1 MHITLAGRLGS
12 GKSTVCEVM
21 RERYGFEVYST
32 GAIQREMA
40 KRLNLDTI
48 EMNRRMAGN
57 LEFDHMIDDA
67 TTKLAAEQSEP
78 PIIFDS
84 RMAWHFAPVS
94 FKVYMTVD
102 PMTAA
107 RRVYNTR
114 RSSVESYGSP
124 EEAKAQLIN
133 RANLENERFKD
144 IYGVDNYDYRNY
156 DLVIDATFS
165 TPDSIAEAIYARY
178 TAYRKAAFG
187 ETEILLSPKSLY
199 PMRDGKSD
207 GVTVAPLDGYHF
219 IVSGA
224 GHVLEALAKGTEF
237 LTARLCPPDSLTR
250 AQVTEMLSN
259 MPLSVTHDFETVGNF
274 RYESYPEYYAT

>member
-1 MHITLAGRLGS
+1 MHITIAGRLGS
-12 GKSTVCEVM
+12 GKSTVCEVL
-21 RERYGFEVYST
+21 RERRGFEVYST
-32 GAIQREMA
+32 GAIQRDMA
-40 KRLNLDTI
+40 KRMNLDTI

-67 TTKLAAEQSEP
+67 TTKLAMEQSEP
-78 PIIFDS
+78 PILFDS

-107 RRVYNTR
+107 RRVYSTR
-114 RSSVESYGSP
+114 HSRVESYHSP
-124 EEAKAQLIN
+124 EDAKEQLIN
-133 RANLENERFKD
+133 RANLENERFKT

-165 TPDSIAEAIYARY
+165 TPETVAETIYARY
-178 TAYRKAAFG
+178 AAYREAPFA

-199 PMRDGKSD
+199 PMRDAESAL
-207 GVTVAPLDGYHF
+207 VTIAPLNGYHF

-224 GHVLEALAKGTEF
+224 GRVLEALADGAEF
-237 LTARLCPPDSLTR
+237 VPTRLSPLTPEQIT
-250 AQVTEMLSN
+250 QTLSKI
-259 MPLSVTHDFETVGNF
+259 PLAVTHDFETVGNF

>member
-40 KRLNLDTI
+40 KRMNLDTI

-107 RRVYNTR
+107 RRVYGR
-114 RSSVESYGSP
+114 PSAV
-124 EEAKAQLIN
+124 
-133 RANLENERFKD
+133 
-144 IYGVDNYDYRNY
+144 
-156 DLVIDATFS
+156 
-165 TPDSIAEAIYARY
+165 AE
-178 TAYRKAAFG
+178 RKAI
-187 ETEILLSPKSLY
+187 EN
-199 PMRDGKSD
+199 
-207 GVTVAPLDGYHF
+207 V
-219 IVSGA
+219 
-224 GHVLEALAKGTEF
+224 
-237 LTARLCPPDSLTR
+237 
-250 AQVTEMLSN
+250 
-259 MPLSVTHDFETVGNF
+259 
-274 RYESYPEYYAT
+274 

>member
-1 MHITLAGRLGS
+1 MHITIAGRLGS
-12 GKSTVCEVM
+12 GKSTVCEVL
-21 RERYGFEVYST
+21 RERRGFEVYST
-32 GAIQREMA
+32 GAIQRDMA
-40 KRLNLDTI
+40 RRMNLDTI

-67 TTKLAAEQSEP
+67 TTKLAVEQSDP

-107 RRVYNTR
+107 RRVYGTR
-114 RSSVESYGSP
+114 HSRVESYGSP
-124 EEAKAQLIN
+124 EDAKEQLIN
-133 RANLENERFKD
+133 RANLENERFKT

-165 TPDSIAEAIYARY
+165 TPETIAETIYERY
-178 TAYRKAAFG
+178 AAYCAAPFA
-187 ETEILLSPKSLY
+187 ETELLLSPKSLY
-199 PMRDGKSD
+199 PMRDAESD
-207 GVTVAPLDGYHF
+207 CVTAAPLDGYHF

-224 GHVLEALAKGTEF
+224 ALVLEALARGAEF
-237 LTARLCPPDSLTR
+237 VPARLSSLTPR
-250 AQVTEMLSN
+250 EVTEMLSN
-259 MPLSVTHDFETVGNF
+259 MPLSVTHDFETVGSF
-274 RYESYPEYYAT
+274 EYASYPEYYAG